1 MSVPAPGLA
10 SVVLT
15 GEIPDAIEDLD
26 CVAVREKQSQYNLSR
41 SSKASATVTKTN
53 RIVYRSSLD
62 AALRLRAWARLNLL
76 A

>member
-1 MSVPAPGLA
+1 VSVPAPGLA

-53 RIVYRSSLD
+53 RIVYRSSLELTPPYVCV
-62 AALRLRAWARLNLL
+62 AGL